1 MWKDNA
7 TAKRQNL
14 KVIDRA
20 IRKMMYFDVGKAF
33 IKWTTFVK
41 EQDFNTRMHGMA
53 VMTAQR

>member
-1 MWKDNA
+1 M
-7 TAKRQNL
+7 

-20 IRKMMYFDVGKAF
+20 IRKMMYFDVSKAF
-33 IKWTTFVK
+33 IKWSTFVK